1 MTTPPPPPPPSPPLT
16 PAPKS
21 RRKLVLLLG
30 CASLTFM
37 LVLIGVAVLMFA
49 MLRRERREF
58 VALPGDWREDLRAHA
73 ALPSEADVLRLPR
86 VESGDAAALLPVR
99 RGGPTRSATVMRIG
113 RGMALDSSDRS
124 RLAQA
129 TTDTMVDAA
138 LRAARMPSYRIV
150 PVMLADTT
158 QSSRFWNV
166 RVPEI
171 YTRGGVIHAANGL
184 ILRGYQ
190 RARAGRV
197 DAAIEDLRGAI
208 SLGLLMHQ
216 REPTMAGANGG
227 LNLVR
232 TACGILAD
240 AAGRR
245 DTTIANAARRLAA
258 WAGERTAVFTNM
270 WRAIYANPDSAR
282 AAIADTTLPFG
293 FRAEVLYLGT
303 IGEVFRDAWRM
314 FWGPSRGAYRT
325 VRAYQAS
332 PDPDLAALAH
342 AADSALRQID
352 RVGGFE
358 RIRGMSR
365 QR

>member
-1 MTTPPPPPPPSPPLT
+1 VTTPPPPPPPP

-37 LVLIGVAVLMFA
+37 LVLIGVAVLMFT

-58 VALPGDWREDLRAHA
+58 VALPGSWRDDLRAFA
-73 ALPSEADVLRLPR
+73 ALPSEAELLRLPR
-86 VESGDAAALLPVR
+86 TDSGDAAALLPAR
-99 RGGPTRSATVMRIG
+99 RGGPSRSATVMRIG
-113 RGMALDSSDRS
+113 RGMALDSTDRN

-129 TTDTMVDAA
+129 TTDTTVDLA
-138 LRAARMPSYRIV
+138 LRAARMSSYRIV
-150 PVMLADTT
+150 PRLLADTPR
-158 QSSRFWNV
+158 QNQFWGV
-166 RVPEI
+166 PVPEI

-190 RARAGRV
+190 RARTGRA
-197 DAAIEDLRGAI
+197 DAAREDLRGAI

-216 REPTMAGANGG
+216 REPTMAGASSG

-232 TACGILAD
+232 TASRVLAD
-240 AAGRR
+240 VARR
-245 DTTIANAARRLAA
+245 DTTTAEAARRLGA
-258 WAGERTAVFTNM
+258 WAEQRSSAFSNL
-270 WRAIYANPDSAR
+270 WRAVYANPDSAR

-314 FWGPSRGAYRT
+314 FWGPSRDAYRT
-325 VRAYQAS
+325 VRAYQSS
-332 PDPDLAALAH
+332 PDPDLAALAL

-352 RVGGFE
+352 RVGGFQ

>member
-1 MTTPPPPPPPSPPLT
+1 MTTPPTPTPTPA

-30 CASLTFM
+30 CASLTFV
-37 LVLIGVAVLMFA
+37 LVLIAVAVVMFT

-58 VALPGDWREDLRAHA
+58 TALPGNWREELRAHR
-73 ALPSEADVLRLPR
+73 ALPSEAELLRLPR
-86 VESGDAAALLPVR
+86 SDSGDAAALLPIR
-99 RGGPTRSATVMRIG
+99 RGGPSRSATVMRMA

-129 TTDTMVDAA
+129 MTDTLVDAA
-138 LRAARMPSYRIV
+138 LRAARMTSYRIV

-171 YTRGGVIHAANGL
+171 YTRGGVTHAANGL
-184 ILRGYQ
+184 ILRGYA
-190 RARAGRV
+190 RVRAGRA
-197 DAAIEDLRGAI
+197 DAAREDLRGAI
-208 SLGLLMHQ
+208 SLGLLMHA
-216 REPTMAGANGG
+216 REPTMAGANAG

-232 TACGILAD
+232 TACRILAD

-245 DTTIANAARRLAA
+245 DTATANAARRLAA
-258 WAGERTAVFTNM
+258 WTAERTDAFSNL
-270 WRAIYANPDSAR
+270 WRAIYTNHDSAR

-293 FRAEVLYLGT
+293 FRAEALYLGT
-303 IGEVFRDAWRM
+303 IGEVFQDAWRM
-314 FWGPSRGAYRT
+314 FWGPSRHAYRT
-325 VRAYQAS
+325 VRTYQSS
-332 PDPDLAALAH
+332 PDPDLAALAL

-352 RVGGFE
+352 RVGGFQ
-358 RIRGMSR
+358 RIRGRSR